1 MSRKDVNAHS
11 KIPNLLAALDRAGWG
26 DLGARE
32 HQGLRTVLKAI
43 GNIVNWTTGGA
54 IVTVSQV
61 ASAACLSEKW
71 TRRRLYQLEEL
82 GVIEWTRGGAVN
94 GEPVPGR
101 MRIVKTVLVEL
112 IRVARPMKDAADTA
126 RRVATRARIAGLR
139 FVRWSNATR
148 TGGGRKAA
156 GRGSGRFPRSDRP
169 ELSAYLLSPTE
180 EEQAAHA
187 PAGDSATEH
196 QAVQQAMNWLPP
208 VKRAA
213 RAAEVRAE
221 IRKTR
226 KVGRPSV
233 AATAIPALSL
243 T

>member
-11 KIPNLLAALDRAGWG
+11 KIPNLLASLDRAGWG

-43 GNIVNWTTGGA
+43 GNLVNWTTGGA
-54 IVTVSQV
+54 IITVSQV

-82 GVIEWTRGGAVN
+82 GVLEWTRGGAVR

-112 IRVARPMKDAADTA
+112 IRVARPMKDKADAA
-126 RRVATRARIAGLR
+126 RRIATRARIAGLR
-139 FVRWSNATR
+139 FVRWSSATP
-148 TGGGRKAA
+148 TGGRRKAK
-156 GRGSGRFPRSDRP
+156 GQGSGRFPRSGRP

-180 EEQAAHA
+180 EEQAAPA
-187 PAGDSATEH
+187 PAGGSRTE
-196 QAVQQAMNWLPP
+196 QTV
-208 VKRAA
+208 VSSFDRAA
-213 RAAEVRAE
+213 RQAEVRAE
-221 IRKTR
+221 LRKGKKKAR
-226 KVGRPSV
+226 
-233 AATAIPALSL
+233 ATLGYVNRNPILG
-243 T
+243 